1 MALRVLIQRE
11 SNGQSDKGLLGTL
24 SMAGAEWEFK
34 CLTLELPDRGNQP
47 NISCIPAGTYSAH
60 RRQGSKGNRW
70 YLHDVEDRSGI
81 MIHAGNWA
89 GDKSAGFKSDTR
101 GCILIGLGHIMRDA
115 QIMLTQSSAAI
126 AAFEAICSQVDTS
139 LSVTIRDYKP

>member
-34 CLTLELPDRGNQP
+34 CLTLELPWRDNRP

-60 RRQGSKGNRW
+60 RRHGSKGHRW
-70 YLHDVEDRSGI
+70 YLENIEDRSGV
-81 MIHAGNWA
+81 MFHVGNWA

-101 GCILIGLGHIMRDA
+101 GCILLGLGHIMRDA
-115 QIMLTQSSAAI
+115 QIMLTQSTAAI
-126 AAFEAICSQVDTS
+126 AAFEAICAQVDIE